1 MEQKRL
7 KFSKDFD
14 KDFYNTLKQRVNEY
28 FETNNI
34 SKSGNH
40 VMYLKSAFMIALYL
54 IPYFIMLSGAVTN
67 PLGVVLLWMI
77 MGVGMAG
84 IGLSIMHDANH
95 GSYSRNKLINKA
107 MGYTMNIVG
116 CNATTWKLQH
126 NVLHHSYTNVD
137 GADEDIDTGGLMRFS
152 PHQKRRSLHRF
163 QHFYA
168 WFLYG
173 FMTLNRIT
181 IKDFA
186 QMARFRKIGLVK
198 ESFTLEILKVLAWKI
213 FYYLYI
219 LVLPLMLVPV
229 SPWLIIVSFILMHM
243 VNGLIL
249 SLVFQSA
256 HVMPSTEFHQADEK
270 GIIQNNWAVH
280 QMVTTANFSPT
291 NKSLSW
297 FIGGLNY
304 QIEHHLFA
312 NICHIH
318 YREISKIVSET
329 ASEFGIPYNTHKS
342 FISAIAD
349 HGRMLKMLGKY
360 DSLQTAK

>member
-1 MEQKRL
+1 MQQKRL

-14 KDFYNTLKQRVNEY
+14 KEFYNTLKQRVNEY
-28 FETNNI
+28 FDSNNI
-34 SKSGNH
+34 PRSGNR
-40 VMYLKSAFMIALYL
+40 VMFFKSAFMIALYV
-54 IPYFIMLSGAVTN
+54 IPYIVMISGAVTN
-67 PLGVVLLWMI
+67 PVGFIFLWI
-77 MGVGMAG
+77 LMGVGMAG

-95 GSYSRNKLINKA
+95 GAYSRKKLVNKA

-126 NVLHHSYTNVD
+126 NVLHHSYTNVH
-137 GADEDIDTGGLMRFS
+137 GADEDIDTSGLMRFS
-152 PHQKRRSLHRF
+152 PHQKRTKLHRF

-181 IKDFA
+181 VKDFA
-186 QMARFRKIGLVK
+186 QIIRFKKMGLVK
-198 ESFTLEILKVLAWKI
+198 NSYTLEILKVLAWKI

-219 LVLPLMLVPV
+219 LVLPLALVPV
-229 SPWLIIVSFILMHM
+229 SPWLIVISFIMMHM

-256 HVMPSTEFHQADEK
+256 HVMPSTEFNQPDDH

-280 QMVTTANFSPT
+280 QMITTANFSPA
-291 NKSLSW
+291 NRSLSW

-304 QIEHHLFA
+304 QIEHHLFS
-312 NICHIH
+312 NICHVH
-318 YREISKIVSET
+318 YRELSKIVSST
-329 ASEFGIPYNTHKS
+329 ASEFGIPYNSKKS

-360 DSLQTAK
+360 DAIPSAK